1 MLLAG
6 GSQHGSCLPLAAL
19 ALPALL
25 GAGAEPPVLP
35 LPLLQPAPKA
45 TGASAARSCVPN
57 VPTTAAVTPPRER
70 ACVLRASL
78 AAAARTVSAGLTV
91 LSAGGVAASAV
102 PQAHSR
108 FALRVSVLA
117 VCPPGWYGPACQL
130 SCSCGN
136 EGHCHPVTGTCS
148 CAPGWTGHD
157 CQRGTVP
164 SAHCSSL
171 VENTKDRSPQSHT
184 RAASLPRSPQRLLQT
199 HSPISPLLALLP
211 SLLSNGIKPRGG
223 RRAVPMPFP
232 TEGLH
237 EGWC

>member
-1 MLLAG
+1 MPWSCFA
-6 GSQHGSCLPLAAL
+6 GSCLPLAAL

-25 GAGAEPPVLP
+25 GAGAEPPVPP

-45 TGASAARSCVPN
+45 TGASAARSCVPS

-70 ACVLRASL
+70 ACVLRASP

-108 FALRVSVLA
+108 FAVRVSALA

-157 CQRGTVP
+157 CQRGRVP
-164 SAHCSSL
+164 SAHCPSL
-171 VENTKDRSPQSHT
+171 VKTPRINHGNPTLMQRH
-184 RAASLPRSPQRLLQT
+184 SL
-199 HSPISPLLALLP
+199 SPLSVCCRPTAPLALY
-211 SLLSNGIKPRGG
+211 
-223 RRAVPMPFP
+223 
-232 TEGLH
+232 
-237 EGWC
+237 